1 LPIRDPP
8 GDLAVLEVVT
18 VSGLSGDGDAV
29 LVLRRFGELQLVA
42 AGVVLDGKGV
52 EGVGS
57 FLVGLVGL

>member
-1 LPIRDPP
+1 
-8 GDLAVLEVVT
+8 LAVLEVVT